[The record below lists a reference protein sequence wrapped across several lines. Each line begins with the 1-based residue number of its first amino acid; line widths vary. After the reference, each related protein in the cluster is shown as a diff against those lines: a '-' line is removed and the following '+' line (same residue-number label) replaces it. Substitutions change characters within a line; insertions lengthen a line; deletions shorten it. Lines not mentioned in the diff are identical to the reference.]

1 MALDMK
7 PNLLTALIAATA
19 TLTGLVS
26 KVETASAA
34 DFSWD
39 NSWTQPTVYNKSQTG
54 FNDTPFQQFV
64 QAESVALPNSG
75 QFKLDVSK
83 LNLKYDHD
91 VSVYFINEG
100 AGYRNQLAFDAT
112 GTTNKSGLLF
122 NDISC
127 QGGGCVGGDWGG
139 NALKLGDGVNI
150 GNVTAGTQ
158 LDFWLRADGLGRGN
172 SANIFGTDTTSN
184 ADGLQHAVAYAYNN
198 YILLAFEDLYGGLH
212 ASGVDSKTGKSN
224 EGSDRDFNDVVVVLD
239 IGEANVREL
248 IGATVPE
255 PSVTLSMFAVG
266 AVSMFGLRRRRQSRI
281 SN

>member
-1 MALDMK
+1 MK
-7 PNLLTALIAATA
+7 LNLLTALIAATA

-64 QAESVALPNSG
+64 QAESVVLPNSG
-75 QFKLDVSK
+75 QFKLDPTQ

-100 AGYRNQLAFDAT
+100 AGYRNQLAFNAT

-127 QGGGCVGGDWGG
+127 EGDGCVGGWGG
-139 NALKLGDGVNI
+139 NALKFGDGVNI

-158 LDFWLRADGLGRGN
+158 LDLWLRADGLNRGT
-172 SANIFGTDTTSN
+172 SANIFGTETASN

-198 YILLAFEDLYGGLH
+198 YIILAFEDLYGGLH
-212 ASGVDSKTGKSN
+212 ASGVDSATGKWN
-224 EGSDRDFNDVVVVLD
+224 EGSDRDFNDVIVVLD
-239 IGEANVREL
+239 VGEANVREL

-266 AVSMFGLRRRRQSRI
+266 AIGMFGLRRRRQTRT

>member
-1 MALDMK
+1 MK
-7 PNLLTALIAATA
+7 LNLLTALIAATA

-39 NSWTQPTVYNKSQTG
+39 SSWTQPTVYNKSQTG

-75 QFKLDVSK
+75 QFKLDPTQ

-100 AGYRNQLAFDAT
+100 AGYRNQLAFNAT

-127 QGGGCVGGDWGG
+127 EGDGCVGGWGG
-139 NALKLGDGVNI
+139 NALKFGDGVNI

-158 LDFWLRADGLGRGN
+158 LDLWLRADGLNRGT
-172 SANIFGTDTTSN
+172 SANIFGTETTSN

-198 YILLAFEDLYGGLH
+198 YIILAFEDLYGGLH
-212 ASGVDSKTGKSN
+212 ASGLDSATGKWN
-224 EGSDRDFNDVVVVLD
+224 EGSDRDFNDVIVVLD

-266 AVSMFGLRRRRQSRI
+266 AIGMFGLRRRRQTRT

>member
-1 MALDMK
+1 MTIDMK
-7 PNLLTALIAATA
+7 LNLLTALIAATA

-64 QAESVALPNSG
+64 QAESVVLPNSG
-75 QFKLDVSK
+75 QFKLDPTQ

-100 AGYRNQLAFDAT
+100 AGYRNQLAFNAT

-127 QGGGCVGGDWGG
+127 EGDGCVGGWGG
-139 NALKLGDGVNI
+139 NALKFGDGVNI

-158 LDFWLRADGLGRGN
+158 LDLWLRADGLNRGT
-172 SANIFGTDTTSN
+172 SANIFGTETASN

-198 YILLAFEDLYGGLH
+198 YIILAFEDLYGGLH
-212 ASGVDSKTGKSN
+212 ASGVDSATGKWN
-224 EGSDRDFNDVVVVLD
+224 EGSDRDFNDVIVVLD
-239 IGEANVREL
+239 VGEANVREL

-266 AVSMFGLRRRRQSRI
+266 AVSMFGLRRRRQTRT

>member
-1 MALDMK
+1 MK
-7 PNLLTALIAATA
+7 LNLLTALIAATA

-39 NSWTQPTVYNKSQTG
+39 SSWTQPTVYNKSQTG

-64 QAESVALPNSG
+64 QAESVVLPNSG
-75 QFKLDVSK
+75 QFKLDPTQ

-100 AGYRNQLAFDAT
+100 AGYRNQLAFNAT

-127 QGGGCVGGDWGG
+127 EGDGCVGGWGG
-139 NALKLGDGVNI
+139 NALKFGDGVNI

-158 LDFWLRADGLGRGN
+158 LDLWLRADGLNRGN
-172 SANIFGTDTTSN
+172 SANIFGTETASN

-198 YILLAFEDLYGGLH
+198 YIILAFEDLYGGLH
-212 ASGVDSKTGKSN
+212 ASGVDAATGKSN
-224 EGSDRDFNDVVVVLD
+224 EGSDRDFNDVIVVLD

-266 AVSMFGLRRRRQSRI
+266 AVSMFGLRRRRQSRT

>member
-1 MALDMK
+1 MTLDMK
-7 PNLLTALIAATA
+7 PVLFTALIAATA
-19 TLTGLVS
+19 TLTGLLS

-34 DFSWD
+34 DFNWD
-39 NSWTQPTVYNKSQTG
+39 SSWTQPTVYKKSQTG

-75 QFKLDVSK
+75 QVKLDPNK

-100 AGYRNQLAFDAT
+100 AGYRNQLAFNAT

-127 QGGGCVGGDWGG
+127 EGAACIGGAWGG
-139 NALKLGDGVNI
+139 NALKLGDGVKVGNI
-150 GNVTAGTQ
+150 TAGTQ
-158 LDFWLRADGLGRGN
+158 LDFWLRADGLNRGK
-172 SANIFGTDTTSN
+172 SANIFGTETTSN

-212 ASGVDSKTGKSN
+212 ASGIDSATGKSN

-239 IGEANVREL
+239 IGEANVKEL

-255 PSVTLSMFAVG
+255 PSVTLSMFGVG
-266 AVSMFGLRRRRQSRI
+266 AVSMFGLRRRRQTRT

>member
-1 MALDMK
+1 MK
-7 PNLLTALIAATA
+7 PIFLTALIAATA
-19 TLTGLVS
+19 TLTGLIS

-34 DFSWD
+34 DFSW
-39 NSWTQPTVYNKSQTG
+39 NSSWTQPTVYSKSQTG
-54 FNDTPFQQFV
+54 FNDAPFQQFV

-75 QFKLDVSK
+75 QFKLDPSK

-100 AGYRNQLAFDAT
+100 AGYRNQLAFDAA

-127 QGGGCVGGDWGG
+127 EGAGCIGGWGG

-150 GNVTAGTQ
+150 GNITAGSQ
-158 LDFWLRADGLGRGN
+158 LDFWLRADGLNRGT
-172 SANIFGTDTTSN
+172 SANIFGTNTASN

-198 YILLAFEDLYGGLH
+198 YILLAFEDLYGDLY
-212 ASGVDSKTGKSN
+212 ASGVDSKTGKWN

-239 IGEANVREL
+239 IGEANVKAL
-248 IGATVPE
+248 IGASVPE

-266 AVSMFGLRRRRQSRI
+266 AVGMFGLRRRRQTRT

>member
-1 MALDMK
+1 MAHKMK
-7 PNLLTALIAATA
+7 PNLFTALIAATA

-34 DFSWD
+34 DFNWNS
-39 NSWTQPTVYNKSQTG
+39 SWTQPTVYNKSQTG
-54 FNDTPFQQFV
+54 FNDAPFQQFV
-64 QAESVALPNSG
+64 QAESAALPNSG
-75 QFKLDVSK
+75 QFKLDPSK

-100 AGYRNQLAFDAT
+100 AGYRNQLAFEAT

-127 QGGGCVGGDWGG
+127 EGTGCVGGWGG
-139 NALKLGDGVNI
+139 NALKLGDGVKV

-158 LDFWLRADGLGRGN
+158 LDLWLRADGLNRGN
-172 SANIFGTDTTSN
+172 SANIFGTDTASN

-198 YILLAFEDLYGGLH
+198 YILLAFEDLYGNLY
-212 ASGVDSKTGKSN
+212 ASGVDSATGKWN
-224 EGSDRDFNDVVVVLD
+224 ESSDRDFNDVVVVLD
-239 IGEANVREL
+239 VGEANVKAL

>member
-1 MALDMK
+1 MAHKMK
-7 PNLLTALIAATA
+7 PNLFTALIAATA

-34 DFSWD
+34 DFNWNS
-39 NSWTQPTVYNKSQTG
+39 SWTQPTVYNKSQTG

-75 QFKLDVSK
+75 QFKLDPSK

-100 AGYRNQLAFDAT
+100 AGYRNQLAFEAT

-127 QGGGCVGGDWGG
+127 EGNGCILGGGG
-139 NALKLGDGVNI
+139 NALKLGDGVKV

-158 LDFWLRADGLGRGN
+158 LDLWLRADGLNRGN
-172 SANIFGTDTTSN
+172 SANIFGTDTASN

-198 YILLAFEDLYGGLH
+198 YILLAFEDLYGDLH
-212 ASGVDSKTGKSN
+212 ASGVDSATGKWN

-239 IGEANVREL
+239 VGEANVKAL

-281 SN
+281 SH

>member
-1 MALDMK
+1 MK
-7 PNLLTALIAATA
+7 RTLFTALIAATA

-26 KVETASAA
+26 KVETASASG
-34 DFSWD
+34 FTWN
-39 NSWTQPTVYNKSQTG
+39 NSWTQPTVHSKSQTG
-54 FNDTPFQQFV
+54 FDDTPFQQFV

-75 QFKLDVSK
+75 QFKLDPNN

-100 AGYRNQLAFDAT
+100 AGYRNQLAFEAT

-127 QGGGCVGGDWGG
+127 EGNGCVGGWGG

-158 LDFWLRADGLGRGN
+158 LDFWLRADGLGRGD
-172 SANIFGTDTTSN
+172 SANIFGTDTASN
-184 ADGLQHAVAYAYNN
+184 ADKLQHTVAYAYNN
-198 YILLAFEDLYGGLH
+198 YILLAFEDLYGGFQ
-212 ASGVDSKTGKSN
+212 ASGIDSATGRWN

-239 IGEANVREL
+239 IGEANVKAL
-248 IGATVPE
+248 IGTSVPE

-266 AVSMFGLRRRRQSRI
+266 AVSMFGLRRRRQTRSI
-281 SN
+281 N

>member
-1 MALDMK
+1 MAHNMK
-7 PNLLTALIAATA
+7 PKLFTALIAATA

-34 DFSWD
+34 DFNWNS
-39 NSWTQPTVYNKSQTG
+39 SWTQPTVYNKSQTG

-75 QFKLDVSK
+75 QFKLDPSK

-100 AGYRNQLAFDAT
+100 AGYRNQLAFEAT

-127 QGGGCVGGDWGG
+127 EGDGCVGGWGG
-139 NALKLGDGVNI
+139 NALKLGDGVKV

-158 LDFWLRADGLGRGN
+158 LDLWLRADGLNRGN
-172 SANIFGTDTTSN
+172 SANIFGTDTASN

-198 YILLAFEDLYGGLH
+198 YILLAFEDLYGNLY
-212 ASGVDSKTGKSN
+212 ASGVDSATGKWN

-239 IGEANVREL
+239 VGEANVKAL

-266 AVSMFGLRRRRQSRI
+266 AVSMFGLRRRRQSRT

>member
-1 MALDMK
+1 MK
-7 PNLLTALIAATA
+7 PTLFTALIAATA
-19 TLTGLVS
+19 TFAGLFSQVQ
-26 KVETASAA
+26 TASATG
-34 DFSWD
+34 FNWNS
-39 NSWTQPTVYNKSQTG
+39 SWTKPTVYNKSQTG

-75 QFKLDVSK
+75 QLKLDASK
-83 LNLKYDHD
+83 LSLKYDHD

-100 AGYRNQLAFDAT
+100 AGYRNQLAFDAK

-127 QGGGCVGGDWGG
+127 EGTGCVGGWGG
-139 NALKLGDGVNI
+139 NALKLGDGVNV
-150 GNVTAGTQ
+150 GNVTAGTK
-158 LDFWLRADGLGRGN
+158 LDFWLRADGLNRGN

-198 YILLAFEDLYGGLH
+198 YILLAFEDLYGGLY
-212 ASGVDSKTGKSN
+212 ASGVDSATGKWN

-266 AVSMFGLRRRRQSRI
+266 AVSMFGLRRRRQSRT

>member
-1 MALDMK
+1 MK
-7 PNLLTALIAATA
+7 PNLFTALIVATA

-34 DFSWD
+34 NFNWNS
-39 NSWTQPTVYNKSQTG
+39 SWTKPTVYSKSKTG

-64 QAESVALPNSG
+64 QAESVAIPNSG
-75 QFKLDVSK
+75 QFQLDPNK

-100 AGYRNQLAFDAT
+100 AAYRNQLAFNST

-127 QGGGCVGGDWGG
+127 QGNGCVGSWGG
-139 NALKLGDGVNI
+139 NALKLGDGVKVGNI
-150 GNVTAGTQ
+150 TAGSQ
-158 LDFWLRADGLGRGN
+158 LDFWLRADGLNRGK
-172 SANIFGTDTTSN
+172 SANIFGTDTASN
-184 ADGLQHAVAYAYNN
+184 ADGLQHTVAYAYNN

-212 ASGVDSKTGKSN
+212 ASGVDSATGKSN
-224 EGSDRDFNDVVVVLD
+224 ENSDRDFNDVVVVLD
-239 IGEANVREL
+239 IGEANVKAL

-266 AVSMFGLRRRRQSRI
+266 AIGMFGLRRRRQSRT

>member
-1 MALDMK
+1 MALNMK

-34 DFSWD
+34 DFNWNS
-39 NSWTQPTVYNKSQTG
+39 SWTQSTVYNKSQTG
-54 FNDTPFQQFV
+54 FNDNPFQQFV

-75 QFKLDVSK
+75 QFKLDPNK
-83 LNLKYDHD
+83 LNLKYDYD
-91 VSVYFINEG
+91 VSAYFINEG
-100 AGYRNQLAFDAT
+100 AGYRNQLAFEAT

-127 QGGGCVGGDWGG
+127 QGNGCVSGDWGG
-139 NALKLGDGVNI
+139 NALKLGDGVKV

-158 LDFWLRADGLGRGN
+158 LDLWLRADGLNRGN
-172 SANIFGTDTTSN
+172 SANIFGTNTASN

-198 YILLAFEDLYGGLH
+198 YILLAFEDLYGDLY
-212 ASGVDSKTGKSN
+212 ASGVDPATGKGN

-239 IGEANVREL
+239 IGEANVKAL

-266 AVSMFGLRRRRQSRI
+266 AVSMFGLRRRRQSRT
-281 SN
+281 SH

>member
-1 MALDMK
+1 MK
-7 PNLLTALIAATA
+7 HNLFTAFIAATA
-19 TLTGLVS
+19 TLSGLFS
-26 KVETASAA
+26 QVETASATG
-34 DFSWD
+34 FTW
-39 NSWTQPTVYNKSQTG
+39 NSAWTQPTVYNKSQTS

-75 QFKLDVSK
+75 QFKLDPSN
-83 LNLKYDHD
+83 LNLKYDYD

-100 AGYRNQLAFDAT
+100 AGYRNQLAFDST

-127 QGGGCVGGDWGG
+127 AGAGCILGGS
-139 NALKLGDGVNI
+139 NTLKLGDGVKI
-150 GNVTAGTQ
+150 GNITGGSQ
-158 LDFWLRADGLGRGN
+158 LDFWLRADGFNRGN
-172 SANIFGTDTTSN
+172 SANIFGTETGSN

-198 YILLAFEDLYGGLH
+198 YILLAFEDLYGGLN
-212 ASGVDSKTGKSN
+212 ASGVDSKTGKQN

-239 IGEANVREL
+239 IGEANVKAL
-248 IGATVPE
+248 IGASVPE

-266 AVSMFGLRRRRQSRI
+266 AVSMFGLRRRRQSRT

>member
-1 MALDMK
+1 MK
-7 PNLLTALIAATA
+7 PILFTALIAATA
-19 TLTGLVS
+19 TLTGLFS

-34 DFSWD
+34 DFNWD
-39 NSWTQPTVYNKSQTG
+39 SSWTQPTVYNKSQTG

-75 QFKLDVSK
+75 QFKLDPTK

-100 AGYRNQLAFDAT
+100 AAYRNQLAFDAT

-127 QGGGCVGGDWGG
+127 EGDGCVGGWGG
-139 NALKLGDGVNI
+139 NALKLGDGAKLGNI
-150 GNVTAGTQ
+150 TAGTQ
-158 LDFWLRADGLGRGN
+158 LDFWLRADGLNRGN
-172 SANIFGTDTTSN
+172 SANIFGTDTASN
-184 ADGLQHAVAYAYNN
+184 ADGLQHTVAYAYNN
-198 YILLAFEDLYGGLH
+198 YILLAFEDLYGDLH
-212 ASGVDSKTGKSN
+212 ASGIDSATSKWN
-224 EGSDRDFNDVVVVLD
+224 ESSDRDFNDVVVVLD

-255 PSVTLSMFAVG
+255 PSVTLSMFAIG
-266 AVSMFGLRRRRQSRI
+266 AVSMFGLRRRRQTRT

>member
-1 MALDMK
+1 MTSDMK
-7 PNLLTALIAATA
+7 LTLLTALIAATA

-34 DFSWD
+34 DFSW
-39 NSWTQPTVYNKSQTG
+39 NSAWTEPTIYNKSQTG
-54 FNDTPFQQFV
+54 FNDAPFQQFV

-75 QFKLDVSK
+75 QFKLDVSN

-127 QGGGCVGGDWGG
+127 QGNGCVSGDWGG
-139 NALKLGDGVNI
+139 NALKLGDGVKV

-158 LDFWLRADGLGRGN
+158 LDFWLRADGLNRGN
-172 SANIFGTDTTSN
+172 SANIFGTDTASN

-212 ASGVDSKTGKSN
+212 ASGVDSATGKWN

-266 AVSMFGLRRRRQSRI
+266 AVSMFGLRRRRQSRTA
-281 SN
+281 N

>member
-1 MALDMK
+1 MK
-7 PNLLTALIAATA
+7 LNLLTALIAATA

-64 QAESVALPNSG
+64 QAESVVLPNSG
-75 QFKLDVSK
+75 QFKLDPTQ

-100 AGYRNQLAFDAT
+100 AGYRNQLAFNAT

-127 QGGGCVGGDWGG
+127 EGDGCVGGWGG
-139 NALKLGDGVNI
+139 NALKFGDGVNI

-158 LDFWLRADGLGRGN
+158 LDLWLRADGLNRGT
-172 SANIFGTDTTSN
+172 SANIFGTETASN

-198 YILLAFEDLYGGLH
+198 YIILAFEDLYGGLH
-212 ASGVDSKTGKSN
+212 ASGVDSATGKWN
-224 EGSDRDFNDVVVVLD
+224 EGSDRDFNDVIVVLD
-239 IGEANVREL
+239 VGEANVREL

-266 AVSMFGLRRRRQSRI
+266 AVSMFGLRRRRQTRT

>member
-1 MALDMK
+1 MAHNMK
-7 PNLLTALIAATA
+7 PNLFTALIAATA

-34 DFSWD
+34 DFNWNS
-39 NSWTQPTVYNKSQTG
+39 SWTQQTIYNKSQTG

-75 QFKLDVSK
+75 QFKLDPNK

-100 AGYRNQLAFDAT
+100 AGYRNQLAFEST

-127 QGGGCVGGDWGG
+127 QGNGCVSGDWGG
-139 NALKLGDGVNI
+139 NALKLGDGVKV

-158 LDFWLRADGLGRGN
+158 LDFWLRADGLIRGN
-172 SANIFGTDTTSN
+172 SANIFGTDTASN

-212 ASGVDSKTGKSN
+212 ASGVDSATGKWN

-239 IGEANVREL
+239 IGEANVKAL

-266 AVSMFGLRRRRQSRI
+266 AVGMFGLRRRRQSRT

>member
-1 MALDMK
+1 MK
-7 PNLLTALIAATA
+7 PNLFTALIAATA

-34 DFSWD
+34 DFNWNS
-39 NSWTQPTVYNKSQTG
+39 SWTQQTIYNKSQTG

-75 QFKLDVSK
+75 QFKLDPNK

-100 AGYRNQLAFDAT
+100 AGYRNQLAFEST

-127 QGGGCVGGDWGG
+127 QGNGCVSGDWGG
-139 NALKLGDGVNI
+139 NALKLGDGVKV

-158 LDFWLRADGLGRGN
+158 LDFWLRADGLIRGN
-172 SANIFGTDTTSN
+172 SANIFGTDTASN

-212 ASGVDSKTGKSN
+212 ASGVDSATGKWN

-239 IGEANVREL
+239 IGEANVKAL

-266 AVSMFGLRRRRQSRI
+266 AVGMFGLRRRRQSRT